1 MTAVERLCEKRPLS
15 ANALK
20 YIAVIAMVIDHIGWA
35 WVPTASVLGQLMHLI
50 GRFTAPIMCFFIAEG
65 YYHTRDVNKYL
76 KRLFVFAL
84 ISHFPFA
91 FAEGVQSKPI
101 WTENGSIHF
110 NEELFLSSTG
120 VIFTLFLGLMA
131 LKIWQTEENKT
142 KKILAVAAICFVS
155 TVGDWMFFAVLWVL
169 GFGIYHG
176 NFKKQLLFYY
186 MVACAEFLFII
197 AFSGS
202 TPMRY
207 YVWQAG
213 IFLAPLWLLL
223 YNGERGRGG
232 KFNKWFFYIF
242 YPAHLVVIGILKWY
256 IL

>member
-1 MTAVERLCEKRPLS
+1 M
-15 ANALK
+15 
-20 YIAVIAMVIDHIGWA
+20 
-35 WVPTASVLGQLMHLI
+35 
-50 GRFTAPIMCFFIAEG
+50 
-65 YYHTRDVNKYL
+65 
-76 KRLFVFAL
+76 LFR
-84 ISHFPFA
+84 SPFA

-120 VIFTLFLGLMA
+120 VIFTLFLGLLA

-202 TPMRY
+202 TPM
-207 YVWQAG
+207 QGPHALSS
-213 IFLAPLWLLL
+213 ILAPASIIVA
-223 YNGERGRGG
+223 RAP
-232 KFNKWFFYIF
+232 FS
-242 YPAHLVVIGILKWY
+242 ASILSTCFEPGA
-256 IL
+256 IESETSG

>member
-1 MTAVERLCEKRPLS
+1 MERLCEKRPLS

-76 KRLFVFAL
+76 TRLFVFAL

-142 KKILAVAAICFVS
+142 KRYLRSLQYALFQLWATGCFLRYYGCSASVFITAILKNSFC
-155 TVGDWMFFAVLWVL
+155 
-169 GFGIYHG
+169 
-176 NFKKQLLFYY
+176 
-186 MVACAEFLFII
+186 FII
-197 AFSGS
+197 WLPVRSFFLLSLFREVRRCGIMYGRQGFSLLRCGFCFITVNVAEAANSINGS
-202 TPMRY
+202 S
-207 YVWQAG
+207 
-213 IFLAPLWLLL
+213 IFSILRTWL
-223 YNGERGRGG
+223 
-232 KFNKWFFYIF
+232 
-242 YPAHLVVIGILKWY
+242 
-256 IL
+256 